1 MGDTTTSTLDP
12 QKLQQVIDWIETMRA
27 HWLRCQGNIHGD
39 KMFWQECLHGAPQEA
54 WMAWAHCHDAIMH
67 QDVRFNQKYP
77 YLDQDIW
84 TVIDRLAKGEPI
96 TRPWNRAGAHVV
108 KAYNRPVFRA
118 AMAIKDIIAD
128 ITGRPFESAPA
139 QGRKPTKASLQ
150 QHFDKIQAEFEVM
163 QAKIDELFD

>member
-1 MGDTTTSTLDP
+1 MGATTTSTLDP
-12 QKLQQVIDWIETMRA
+12 QKLQQVIDWIESWRA
-27 HWLRCQGNIHGD
+27 HWLRCEGNIHGD
-39 KMFWQECLHGAPQEA
+39 KMFWQECLHGAPQTA

-84 TVIDRLAKGEPI
+84 IVIDRLAKGEPI

-128 ITGRPFESAPA
+128 ITGQPFATTTGS
-139 QGRKPTKASLQ
+139 KPNKINMHQSL
-150 QHFDKIQAEFEVM
+150 DKIQAELDQMRAQV
-163 QAKIDELFD
+163 DELFD